1 MTEETKTDTNKQLV
15 GSKFQPVKVVLKGRM
30 MSVVERICETCSF
43 MLIVK
48 SEGVMCGDTDDEECD
63 KVKLLIYSAM

>member
-1 MTEETKTDTNKQLV
+1 
-15 GSKFQPVKVVLKGRM
+15 
-30 MSVVERICETCSF
+30 

-63 KVKLLIYSAM
+63 KVKLLIYSAMWRWALVTTDR